1 MHEFKKT
8 KRMKIFAKW
17 CPVLAMIAIDVA
29 FAVSNILLK
38 KVVSDGIDHLV
49 FITYRQSVSAI
60 FLFPL
65 AYFLERSEPF
75 FSFFF
80 FLI

>member
-1 MHEFKKT
+1 
-8 KRMKIFAKW
+8 MKSFAKW
-17 CPVLAMIAIDVA
+17 YPVLVMIVIDLV

-49 FITYRQSVSAI
+49 FITYRQTVSAL

-65 AYFLERSEPF
+65 AYFLERF
-75 FSFFF
+75 VTC
-80 FLI
+80 

>member
-1 MHEFKKT
+1 
-8 KRMKIFAKW
+8 MKSLAKW
-17 CPVLAMIAIDVA
+17 YPVMAMIAIDLA

-49 FITYRQSVSAI
+49 FITYRQSVSAL

-65 AYFLERSEPF
+65 AYFLERLEFDFIP
-75 FSFFF
+75 
-80 FLI
+80 

>member
-1 MHEFKKT
+1 M
-8 KRMKIFAKW
+8 KRVAEW
-17 CPVLAMIAIDVA
+17 YPVIAMVAIDTA

-38 KVVSDGIDHLV
+38 KVVNDGIDHLV

-65 AYFLERSEPF
+65 AYFLERYLNLSYIYF
-75 FSFFF
+75 ISHN
-80 FLI
+80 LSCGD